1 MLNALKVIMIVLII
15 VSIFGVSLHIAKE
28 KAESQRAEAFFGE
41 WKEIGVK
48 KGYETFLSVSKI
60 GIYLNGKLISTF
72 KTPTKN
78 ILNFKVGDKKINC
91 NIRKDELHCPKL
103 DHYSPI
109 FKKKD

>member
-1 MLNALKVIMIVLII
+1 MLNALKSIMIVLII
-15 VSIFGVSLHIAKE
+15 VSTFGISLHIAKE
-28 KAESQRAEAFFGE
+28 KAENKKSEVFFGE

-48 KGYETFLSVSKI
+48 KGYETFLNISKI
-60 GIYLNGKLISTF
+60 GVYVNGKLISTF

-78 ILNFKVGDKKINC
+78 ILKFNIGDKKINC

-109 FKKKD
+109 FKKKN